1 LKAISGYPPRD
12 VPEMTAGRAALVSL
26 LDRFLFALLDPFVT
40 SREAHKLLY
49 FMQVAGEPLR
59 LSFRKG
65 PDGPYAENLPPV
77 LNAIEGHFVSGYAEG
92 GDAPDR
98 QLQLVPGALEEAR
111 GFLANNTETQAR
123 LDRVFDLVDGFESG
137 FGLELL
143 TTVHWVAAHEATAAE
158 PDEIVRLTYE
168 WSQRKKQFSQRQI
181 ELAVR
186 VLSDKGWMS
195 PASVEFS
202 S

>member
-1 LKAISGYPPRD
+1 
-12 VPEMTAGRAALVSL
+12 MTAGRAALVSL

>member
-1 LKAISGYPPRD
+1 
-12 VPEMTAGRAALVSL
+12 MTAGQAALVSL
-26 LDRFLFALLDPFVT
+26 LDRYLFGLLDPFVT
-40 SREAHKLLY
+40 LLEAHKLMY
-49 FMQVAGEPLR
+49 FMQVAGEPLKLR
-59 LSFRKG
+59 FEKG
-65 PDGPYAENLPPV
+65 LYGPYAENLGHL
-77 LNAIEGHFVSGYAEG
+77 LNANEGHFVSGYAEG
-92 GDAPDR
+92 GDAADR

-111 GFLANNTETQAR
+111 AFLANNTDTRAR
-123 LDRVFDLVDGFESG
+123 FARVSDLVDGFESG

-143 TTVHWVAAHEATAAE
+143 TTVHWIAAHEATAAE

-186 VLSDKGWMS
+186 VLSDKAWMS